1 MWQGGVLVTECGIVN
16 YGDRKIP
23 YSVSFRKRGTL
34 EISVLPDLS
43 VEVVAPIGTPMET
56 VNQKVGKKASWIVEK
71 QDWFAKFPK
80 APPPRQYLGGET
92 HLYMGRRYRLKV
104 LRGSEKSVKIVGGFI
119 QVTSSDEKPDSIKIL
134 MEEWLRE
141 RAKSQFV
148 KIFDACVARFPLST
162 KLPRLQIRNMNT
174 RWGSLSK
181 GGILTLN
188 IKLIAAPK
196 ECIEYVVVH
205 ELCHLKYPNHDKKFY
220 RLLETRLPDWEKRK
234 QKLENIHA

>member
-1 MWQGGVLVTECGIVN
+1 MNEQGVFE
-16 YGDRKIP
+16 YGDRKIA
-23 YSVSFRKRGTL
+23 YAVEFCRRKTL
-34 EISVLPDLS
+34 EISVMPDS
-43 VEVVAPIGTPMET
+43 AVQVRAPQGATLEAIA
-56 VNQKVGKKASWIVEK
+56 QKVQKKASWIVEK

-92 HLYMGRRYRLKV
+92 HLYMGHRYRLKI
-104 LRGSEKSVKIVGGFI
+104 EKGNCREVKIDGGFI
-119 QVTSSDEKPDSIKIL
+119 RVVSADVRPAIVKNLLD
-134 MEEWLRE
+134 EWLHE
-141 RAKSQFV
+141 RAKVQFE
-148 KIFDACVARFPLST
+148 KIFEACVARFLLAA
-162 KLPRLQIRNMNT
+162 KLPRLQIRDMKT

-188 IKLIAAPK
+188 IRLIAAPK

-234 QKLENIHA
+234 NKLENLQV

>member
-1 MWQGGVLVTECGIVN
+1 MNEQGVVK
-16 YGDRKIP
+16 YGDREIA
-23 YSVSFRKRGTL
+23 YAVEFCRRKTL
-34 EISVLPDLS
+34 EISVMPDS
-43 VEVVAPIGTPMET
+43 AVQVRAPQGATLEAIA
-56 VNQKVGKKASWIVEK
+56 QKVQKKAPWIVEK
-71 QDWFAKFPK
+71 QNWFAKFPK

-92 HLYMGRRYRLKV
+92 HLYMGRRYRLKI
-104 LRGSEKSVKIVGGFI
+104 EKGKERLVKIDGGFI
-119 QVTSSDEKPDSIKIL
+119 RVVSADIHPATIKKIL
-134 MEEWLRE
+134 DQWLRA
-141 RAKSQFV
+141 RAKAQFEKV
-148 KIFDACVARFPLST
+148 FLACLARFSPSSA
-162 KLPRLQIRNMNT
+162 PVRLQIRDMKT

-234 QKLENIHA
+234 QKLENMQG

>member
-1 MWQGGVLVTECGIVN
+1 MNELGVVK
-16 YGDRKIP
+16 YGDREIA
-23 YSVSFRKRGTL
+23 YAVEFCRRKTL
-34 EISVLPDLS
+34 EISVMPDS
-43 VEVVAPIGTPMET
+43 AVQIRAPQGASLDAIA
-56 VNQKVGKKASWIVEK
+56 QKVQKKASWIVEK

-92 HLYMGRRYRLKV
+92 HLYLGRHYRLKI
-104 LRGSEKSVKIVGGFI
+104 EKGKERSVKIDGGFI
-119 QVTSSDEKPDSIKIL
+119 RVVSEDVRPATVKKIFD
-134 MEEWLRE
+134 EWLRE
-141 RAKSQFV
+141 RAKMQFDNV
-148 KIFDACVARFPLST
+148 FQACAARFSSSIST
-162 KLPRLQIRNMNT
+162 VRLQIREMKT
-174 RWGSLSK
+174 RWGSLSQ

-234 QKLENIHA
+234 LKLESLQV

>member
-1 MWQGGVLVTECGIVN
+1 M
-16 YGDRKIP
+16 
-23 YSVSFRKRGTL
+23 
-34 EISVLPDLS
+34 PDCA
-43 VEVVAPIGTPMET
+43 VQVRAPHGATFEAVA
-56 VNQKVGKKASWIVEK
+56 QKVRKKAPWIVEK

-92 HLYMGRRYRLKV
+92 HLYMGRRYRLKI
-104 LRGSEKSVKIVGGFI
+104 EKGKERLVKIDGGFI
-119 QVTSSDEKPDSIKIL
+119 RVVSADVRPAIVKKLLD
-134 MEEWLRE
+134 EWLRE
-141 RAKSQFV
+141 RAKVQFE
-148 KIFDACVARFPLST
+148 KIFDACAVRFSLSSST
-162 KLPRLQIRNMNT
+162 LRLQIRDMKT

-196 ECIEYVVVH
+196 ECVEYVVVH

-234 QKLENIHA
+234 QKLENLQG

>member
-1 MWQGGVLVTECGIVN
+1 MNEQSVFE
-16 YGDRKIP
+16 YGDRKIA
-23 YSVSFRKRGTL
+23 YAVEFCHRKTL
-34 EISVLPDLS
+34 EISVMPDS
-43 VEVVAPIGTPMET
+43 AVQVRAPQGATLEAIA
-56 VNQKVGKKASWIVEK
+56 QKVQKKAPWIVEK

-92 HLYMGRRYRLKV
+92 HLYIGRHYRLKV
-104 LRGSEKSVKIVGGFI
+104 EKGKERLVKIDGGFI
-119 QVTSSDEKPDSIKIL
+119 RIVSVDVRPTTVKKLLD
-134 MEEWLRE
+134 EWLRE
-141 RAKSQFV
+141 RAKMQFENV
-148 KIFDACVARFPLST
+148 FQACMARFSPSSA
-162 KLPRLQIRNMNT
+162 PVCLQIRDMKT

-188 IKLIAAPK
+188 IKLITAPK

-234 QKLENIHA
+234 QKLENLQV

>member
-1 MWQGGVLVTECGIVN
+1 MNEQGVVK
-16 YGDRKIP
+16 YGDREIA
-23 YSVSFRKRGTL
+23 YAVEFCRRKTL
-34 EISVLPDLS
+34 EISVMPDS
-43 VEVVAPIGTPMET
+43 AVQVRAPQGATLEAIA
-56 VNQKVGKKASWIVEK
+56 QKVQKKAPWIVEK
-71 QDWFAKFPK
+71 QNWFAKFPK

-92 HLYMGRRYRLKV
+92 HLYMGRRYRLKI
-104 LRGSEKSVKIVGGFI
+104 EKGKERLVKIDGGFI
-119 QVTSSDEKPDSIKIL
+119 RVVSADIHPATIKKIL
-134 MEEWLRE
+134 DQWLRE
-141 RAKSQFV
+141 RAKAQFEKV
-148 KIFDACVARFPLST
+148 FLACLARFSPSSA
-162 KLPRLQIRNMNT
+162 PVRLQIRDMKT

-234 QKLENIHA
+234 QKLENMQG

>member
-1 MWQGGVLVTECGIVN
+1 MNELCVVK
-16 YGDRKIP
+16 YGDREIA
-23 YSVSFRKRGTL
+23 YAIEFCRRKTL
-34 EISVLPDLS
+34 EISVMPNSAVQVRAPQGATL
-43 VEVVAPIGTPMET
+43 EAVA
-56 VNQKVGKKASWIVEK
+56 QKVQKKAPWIVEK

-92 HLYMGRRYRLKV
+92 HLYIGRHYRLKV
-104 LRGSEKSVKIVGGFI
+104 EKGKERLVKIDGGFI
-119 QVTSSDEKPDSIKIL
+119 RIVSVDVRPTTVKKLLD
-134 MEEWLRE
+134 EWLRNKAKALFKKVFDDCIKKY
-141 RAKSQFV
+141 AKS
-148 KIFDACVARFPLST
+148 IA
-162 KLPRLQIRNMNT
+162 PRLQIRDMKT

-234 QKLENIHA
+234 QKLENLQM